1 MYYILCVSVGYPNE
15 EAATVAVETVME
27 WLEKNGDEVHI
38 KIMQEFLICCFIKVW
53 KVVLNTFLILQVD
66 RIIFCVFL
74 EDDNYVYHQLML
86 KYFPCTVASDDDDQD
101 DGSKDKASAK
111 ERSKTEHK
119 KGESQKLW

>member
-1 MYYILCVSVGYPNE
+1 
-15 EAATVAVETVME
+15 
-27 WLEKNGDEVHI
+27 
-38 KIMQEFLICCFIKVW
+38 MQEFLICCFIKVW

>member
-1 MYYILCVSVGYPNE
+1 M
-15 EAATVAVETVME
+15 
-27 WLEKNGDEVHI
+27 
-38 KIMQEFLICCFIKVW
+38 
-53 KVVLNTFLILQVD
+53 
-66 RIIFCVFL
+66 FL

-119 KGESQKLW
+119 KGESQKL